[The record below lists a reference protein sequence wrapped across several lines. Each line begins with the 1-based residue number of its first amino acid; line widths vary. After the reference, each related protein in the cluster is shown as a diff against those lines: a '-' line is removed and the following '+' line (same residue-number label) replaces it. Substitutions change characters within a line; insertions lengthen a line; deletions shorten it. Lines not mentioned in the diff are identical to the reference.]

1 MFLKRVYKSLIG
13 FVTCTAVVLLLMYLI
28 WPTIVQAELISLDTE
43 MRNSYGGGG
52 HFWVIL
58 LMLLV
63 VNIFLPIT
71 LPIPLPYDLGEFELT
86 NQFGDWRLYLLI
98 VFIWLVGAFAGGLAS
113 RGGLRSGAWSA
124 MLSFLFLDLIFA
136 AITPGFNIPF
146 LELGGTG
153 TFFVT
158 FLFTLIVGS
167 FILIPI
173 IGLVG
178 GAIGGILGKML
189 FRKKKSKDEVE
200 EED

>member
-1 MFLKRVYKSLIG
+1 
-13 FVTCTAVVLLLMYLI
+13 MYLI
-28 WPTIVQAELISLDTE
+28 WPTIVHADLISMNTE
-43 MRNSYGGGG
+43 LVNTYGKGG

-63 VNIFLPIT
+63 VNIFLPIN

-86 NQFGDWRLYLLI
+86 NQFGDWKLYLLI

-113 RGGLRSGAWSA
+113 RGGMRSGAWSA

-173 IGLVG
+173 IGFVG
-178 GAIGGILGKML
+178 GAVGGILGKML
-189 FRKKKSKDEVE
+189 FRKGKPSKE
-200 EED
+200 EEDEE